1 MFQPGWFLNYLATPH
16 KTAKHVT
23 PLNTMID
30 FENCRAVTVERQ
42 DTVMTW
48 TTVQDVAAIVARAV
62 EYESEWP
69 VVGGISG
76 NTLPMSEVLKIGEKI
91 RGMLH
96 AVIKL

>member
-1 MFQPGWFLNYLATPH
+1 M
-16 KTAKHVT
+16 
-23 PLNTMID
+23 
-30 FENCRAVTVERQ
+30 ERQ